1 MKRMGPPVGWVHT
14 LEVAGRAVLT
24 FVATPRE
31 AQSLPR
37 ETWIREDLRE
47 ARSSGVPV
55 WDGDAKLSV
64 RRATTEETVIYN
76 EIAASGSNGAD
87 GLTLVYLIELD

>member
-1 MKRMGPPVGWVHT
+1 VHT
-14 LEVAGRAVLT
+14 LEVAGKAILT

-37 ETWIREDLRE
+37 ETWLREDLLE
-47 ARSSGVPV
+47 ARSNGVPV

-64 RRATTEETVIYN
+64 RRATTEEIVTYN
-76 EIAASGSNGAD
+76 EIAASAANGAD